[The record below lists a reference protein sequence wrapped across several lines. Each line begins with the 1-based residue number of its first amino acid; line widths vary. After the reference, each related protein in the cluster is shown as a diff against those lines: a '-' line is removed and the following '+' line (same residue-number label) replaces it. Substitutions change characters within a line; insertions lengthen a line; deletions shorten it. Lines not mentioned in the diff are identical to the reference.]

1 MFSNIPSQYDQEMAR
16 QQAADMLADD
26 NQQQLKDLQQKQ
38 MDQLQALGDRMRS
51 RADFKPEV
59 HFIGQI
65 VGGQDFPTDL
75 DGIFV
80 EASLKYGEDWKL
92 FEKNNVQI
100 QTHTAYAD
108 DEGFFVFAHPFDFHF
123 ACESIQGW

>member
-1 MFSNIPSQYDQEMAR
+1 
-16 QQAADMLADD
+16 
-26 NQQQLKDLQQKQ
+26 
-38 MDQLQALGDRMRS
+38 MRA
-51 RADFKPEV
+51 RADYKTDV

-92 FEKNNVQI
+92 FEKSNMQI
-100 QTHTAYAD
+100 
-108 DEGFFVFAHPFDFHF
+108 
-123 ACESIQGW
+123 

>member
-1 MFSNIPSQYDQEMAR
+1 MNI
-16 QQAADMLADD
+16 
-26 NQQQLKDLQQKQ
+26 LKDPKHDL
-38 MDQLQALGDRMRS
+38 RV

-65 VGGQDFPTDL
+65 VGGTDFPTES

-80 EASLKYGEDWKL
+80 EASLKYGDTWIPLKKEADS
-92 FEKNNVQI
+92 I

-108 DEGFFVFAHPFDFHF
+108 DEGFFVFAHPLEFSF
-123 ACESIQGW
+123 ACESVQGW

>member
-1 MFSNIPSQYDQEMAR
+1 
-16 QQAADMLADD
+16 
-26 NQQQLKDLQQKQ
+26 
-38 MDQLQALGDRMRS
+38 MRS

-80 EASLKYGEDWKL
+80 EASLKYGDDWKL
-92 FEKNNVQI
+92 FEKNAVQL

-123 ACESIQGW
+123 ACESIQGWPKL

>member
-1 MFSNIPSQYDQEMAR
+1 
-16 QQAADMLADD
+16 
-26 NQQQLKDLQQKQ
+26 
-38 MDQLQALGDRMRS
+38 MRA

-80 EASLKYGEDWKL
+80 EASLKYGEDWNL
-92 FEKNNVQI
+92 FEKNQVQI
-100 QTHTAYAD
+100 
-108 DEGFFVFAHPFDFHF
+108 
-123 ACESIQGW
+123 

>member
-1 MFSNIPSQYDQEMAR
+1 M
-16 QQAADMLADD
+16 
-26 NQQQLKDLQQKQ
+26 QQLGSHLRAK
-38 MDQLQALGDRMRS
+38 
-51 RADFKPEV
+51 ADFKPEV

-80 EASLKYGEDWKL
+80 EASLKYGEDWTL
-92 FEKNNVQI
+92 FEKNQVQI

-123 ACESIQGW
+123 SCESIQGW